1 MLSFK
6 NLCVNLRGSEQKIQS
21 FILHYTIRKLM
32 QYTEKLLKT
41 RSTEFLVYFTFYVG
55 YVSFFLGVWGGGG
68 VV

>member
-41 RSTEFLVYFTFYVG
+41 RSTEFLVYFTFMLDM
-55 YVSFFLGVWGGGG
+55 SLFFWGGG